1 MVQIP
6 VLMRFAAAAAQN
18 MAPVQVGR
26 LMNVF
31 RMRLSLVIFLCTFF
45 LCACD
50 QDEAP
55 PAEHSPVARVEGALM
70 RQSSPVPESRTEDN
84 GEQGEAREFVAQAMA
99 LQSQFAKRAKMLA
112 DARAL
117 VGGGREVAAE
127 NEALHE
133 EERKD
138 GETESGLDRVTG
150 KVKPGATMAKV
161 LENAGSGGIQG
172 YVNAAA
178 KVFPLRSF
186 KAGNRYVVCTDDD
199 GRICRF
205 EYEVNDR
212 RRLVVE
218 GVESPRA
225 RMEDIEYVTLLA
237 LCEGVIDDSLFQ
249 AVADIGENP
258 QLALKLVDLFGSE
271 INFLRHIHEGDSF
284 SILVEKRFREGEYKG
299 YGRILAAR
307 FTNQGKTYEAWLFP
321 DASGKF
327 NYYNSKGE
335 NLKKALLISP
345 LAFTRLTSKF
355 THARKHP
362 ILGGT
367 RPHLGVDYAAPT
379 GTPVKAVGDGV
390 VTKRG
395 WAGGYGNQIVIRH
408 GAGLESMYAHLS
420 GYARGLRNGQTVKQ
434 GQVIGFVGSTGLSTG
449 PHLDFRL
456 RQKGIFINPT
466 KAINPRGEPVAPS
479 LMSQFQKVVAQ
490 EKEYLNGRQLPG
502 EYALDSIV
510 PSRVS
515 LPKGRAAAAKA
526 PHATARRKV
535 QKGRTATVARRGPGY
550 TKGKSGA
557 DRSRGNAARLRR
569 ASKRR

>member
-1 MVQIP
+1 MKY
-6 VLMRFAAAAAQN
+6 
-18 MAPVQVGR
+18 
-26 LMNVF
+26 F
-31 RMRLSLVIFLCTFF
+31 RPILLLLLPFF
-45 LCACD
+45 LFACEQ
-50 QDEAP
+50 QDSPQPGRSPVIRAESVPPESKIAANELPVEAP
-55 PAEHSPVARVEGALM
+55 AEALDFI
-70 RQSSPVPESRTEDN
+70 RQV
-84 GEQGEAREFVAQAMA
+84 VA
-99 LQSQFAKRAKMLA
+99 LQSQFAKRVQMIT

-117 VGGGREVAAE
+117 IGAGRNITTE
-127 NEALHE
+127 NDILHE
-133 EERKD
+133 EEKKGDD
-138 GETESGLDRVTG
+138 GQDRVTG

-161 LENAGSGGIQG
+161 LEDAGSGSIQS

-186 KAGNRYVVCTDDD
+186 KAGNRYVVCTED

-205 EYEVNDR
+205 EYDVSDR
-212 RRLVVE
+212 HRLVVE
-218 GVESPRA
+218 GDENPRA
-225 RMEDIEYVTLLA
+225 RLEEIEYKTELA
-237 LCEGVIDDSLFQ
+237 VCEAVIDDSLFQ

-271 INFLRHIHEGDSF
+271 INFLRHIREGDSF

-321 DASGKF
+321 DASGNF

-335 NLKKALLISP
+335 NLKKTLLISP

-355 THARKHP
+355 THARRHP

-395 WAGGYGNQIVIRH
+395 WGGGYGNQIIIKH
-408 GAGLESMYAHLS
+408 AAGLESMYAHLS
-420 GYARGLRNGQTVKQ
+420 GYAAGLRNGQKVRQ

-456 RQKGIFINPT
+456 RQKGEFINPA
-466 KAINPRGEPVAPS
+466 KAINPRGEPVAAS
-479 LMSQFQKVVAQ
+479 LMPRFRKAMAL
-490 EKEYLNGRQLPG
+490 EKEYLNGAPLPAQ
-502 EYALDSIV
+502 YVLDSIV

-515 LPKGRAAAAKA
+515 LGKAEGAAEYHKGRQGKRKISPARIAAGKRIMAKNRPAVSARMVNAALNKKAAATQKSRIAAKK
-526 PHATARRKV
+526 R
-535 QKGRTATVARRGPGY
+535 Q
-550 TKGKSGA
+550 
-557 DRSRGNAARLRR
+557 RS
-569 ASKRR
+569 SKRR